1 MPDISVYLKNQ
12 RVVVLLPGSR
22 IFQFEADGD
31 LQAINGTGSSQI
43 TIRRRENQ
51 ELLVKDWEYDEI
63 LDESGVTY
71 DTTRDA
77 VRDKLNE
84 DIFEHEFVNPRGV
97 SLRVKNTTSGT
108 LTKGTPVHATGVT
121 GNTANVI
128 AARADTA
135 TAMPATYVLNEDI
148 AANETG
154 EALVIGEITDIDTSA
169 FSPGDVI
176 YVATAGGLTKDKPTG
191 TRLIQNLGV
200 VTKSNANTGS
210 AVILGSGR
218 TNDVPNLAEN
228 FIWVGDNNGVAAAR
242 QRPMIS
248 LAHISG
254 RFMWSSVDDG
264 ERVYTGSSVYGPHN
278 WYSHSNEPTVSTLR
292 DYSSSHT
299 IDSTTA
305 SIQGYKVFTYGIKN
319 PYGKRPVRVDY
330 SFRIYYSGT
339 APTTGTPFGFSL
351 WSGNA
356 GGNSGSTASSTI
368 TLRGESSDHG
378 MIAPQ
383 VGGTTAHHYGSFTT
397 TSDISDD
404 YLLVLAEHRG
414 STGLNGTTYMVAN
427 YAVYIAD

>member
-1 MPDISVYLKNQ
+1 MATISVYIKND
-12 RVVVLLPGSR
+12 RVVVLLPGKILR
-22 IFQFEADGD
+22 YDTDEVLEAIDG
-31 LQAINGTGSSQI
+31 TSSSQI
-43 TIRRRENQ
+43 TIRETEDQ
-51 ELLVKDWEYDEI
+51 QVLVHNWEHDDFQYGDGSA
-63 LDESGVTY
+63 LGS
-71 DTTRDA
+71 TRTEVKNA
-77 VRDKLNE
+77 LNE
-84 DIFEHEFVNPRGV
+84 MFGKNISRSKVTV
-97 SLRVKNTTSGT
+97 RVKNNTVSS
-108 LTKGTPVHATGVT
+108 LSKGTPVHDSGFDT
-121 GNTANVI
+121 TAEVPLVI
-128 AARADTA
+128 AARADNA

-148 AANETG
+148 AVGDIG
-154 EALVIGEITDIDTSA
+154 EAIVVGLIEGVNTSG
-169 FSPGDVI
+169 FSAGDVV
-176 YVATAGGLTKDKPTG
+176 YVAPTG
-191 TRLIQNLGV
+191 GYTKLRPTGSNLVQNIGVITRSHSTEGTGV
-200 VTKSNANTGS
+200 VQGA
-210 AVILGSGR
+210 GR
-218 TNDVPNLAEN
+218 TNDVPNLQEN
-228 FIWVGDNNGVAAAR
+228 YIWVGDANAR
-242 QRPMIS
+242 ANPLLRPEIP

-292 DYSSSHT
+292 NYSSSHA
-299 IDSTTA
+299 IDTTTA

-319 PYGKRPVRVDY
+319 PYSKRPVRVDY

-368 TLRGESSDHG
+368 TLRGESADHG

-383 VGGTTAHHYGSFTT
+383 VGGTVAHHYGSFTT
-397 TSDISDD
+397 TSNISDD

>member
-1 MPDISVYLKNQ
+1 MAVNIYLKNQ
-12 RVVVLLPGSR
+12 RVVVLLPGNDLR
-22 IFQFEADGD
+22 VYEADGD
-31 LQAINGTGSSQI
+31 LQASNGSIADTINVTV
-43 TIRRRENQ
+43 RESNQ
-51 ELLVKDWEYDEI
+51 KLLANYPYDEI
-63 LDESGVTY
+63 LDEADNPY

-84 DIFEHEFVNPRGV
+84 DIFEREFVNPRGV
-97 SLRVKNTTSGT
+97 SLRVKNTTAGT
-108 LTKGTPVHATGVT
+108 LAKGTPVHATGVT
-121 GNTANVI
+121 GNVADVI

-148 AANETG
+148 AASETG

-176 YVATAGGLTKDKPTG
+176 YVAPTGGFTKDKPTG

-210 AVILGSGR
+210 GVVLGSGR
-218 TNDVPNLAEN
+218 TNDVPNLTEN

-242 QRPMIS
+242 QRDAIP

-278 WYSHSNEPTVSTLR
+278 WYSHSNEPIVSTLR

-299 IDSTTA
+299 IDTTTA
-305 SIQGYKVFTYGIKN
+305 SINGYKVFTYGIKN

-339 APTTGTPFGFSL
+339 APTTGTPFGLSL

-356 GGNSGSTASSTI
+356 GGNSGSTSNATV
-368 TLRGESSDHG
+368 TLRGESIDHG
-378 MIAPQ
+378 MISPQ
-383 VGGTTAHHYGSFTT
+383 VGGTNAHHYGSFTT
-397 TSDISDD
+397 TSDIDDD